1 MPTIPRSVIS
11 SYSDGIEEI
20 IKQHQEGLLKALGN
34 VNWSASVSS
43 VREELIEVMEVWC
56 AGSTD
61 SAAMLAA
68 VFYDGIREQSVG
80 APIGAAAQSM
90 REPERTSGAVRAFV
104 HDLTNGRG
112 TQSVVRKCLER
123 LDYETKKSAAECID
137 YNARRDPNK
146 PRYARVPSGFETCDF
161 CIMLASRGPVY
172 HTERSAGAF
181 DHWHANCRCRVV
193 PMWDSVEVL
202 TGNGG
207 IVRRGGTKVQG
218 YDPDALYDHYIDSVT
233 DPKFR
238 AAIARTGGGSGR
250 ETSHPMRWAEAKS
263 EGLVTLGSVGEVTD
277 YIREAKDY
285 EDLFKRIE
293 LVSKEWEHYAL
304 SEKFRKQIEDVMRRT
319 RSRIINGES
328 K

>member
-1 MPTIPRSVIS
+1 MAAIPRRYIDSFTKAINLVSADSRQKLADALAAVDYTQDVATIRDEVIAIMDV
-11 SYSDGIEEI
+11 YCG
-20 IKQHQEGLLKALGN
+20 
-34 VNWSASVSS
+34 
-43 VREELIEVMEVWC
+43 
-56 AGSTD
+56 GSTD
-61 SAAMLAA
+61 LAA
-68 VFYDGIREQSVG
+68 QLAAEFYDGIREFELGQRMG
-80 APIGAAAQSM
+80 AVAQSG
-90 REPERTSGAVRAFV
+90 RDPAATDGAVRAFAQKLV
-104 HDLTNGRG
+104 EDKTAEFITL
-112 TQSVVRKCLER
+112 CLER
-123 LDYETKKSAAECID
+123 LDYETKVAAAQTVL
-137 YNARRDPNK
+137 NNGKRDSRH

-304 SEKFRKQIEDVMRRT
+304 SEKMRKQIEGVMRRT